1 MQIWALSTKDP
12 ATEPQTCVEFEL
24 TQSSDSV
31 TTLWLF
37 CIIKIYCTFITLQK
51 CFWVRLEDTVCH
63 CLYFLTLFDDC

>member
-31 TTLWLF
+31 TTLSAEF
-37 CIIKIYCTFITLQK
+37 CIKTIAL
-51 CFWVRLEDTVCH
+51 
-63 CLYFLTLFDDC
+63 